1 MNPRVDTANRLA
13 LTLLGVLLLV
23 TGGLGLALSFRAFG
37 NTPPLLPRGMRDFA
51 RDQPWFWWAVAAA
64 CLLVALLA
72 LWWLI
77 AQLRVDRATR
87 LDLTTDDRDGLTV
100 VHSSALTDAVENEA
114 EALRG
119 VGGASAQLREVR
131 GRRLSLAVELTDYA
145 DIAQVRQAL
154 EDEIV
159 GHARQAVGDPDLPV
173 DIELRPGTSRSGGR
187 GLR

>member
-13 LTLLGVLLLV
+13 LTLLGALLLV
-23 TGGLGLALSFRAFG
+23 AGGLGLALSFRAFG
-37 NTPPLLPRGMRDFA
+37 ENPPLLPQRMRDFA
-51 RDQPWFWWAVAAA
+51 RDQPWFWWAIAAG

-87 LDLTTDDRDGLTV
+87 LDLTTNDRDGLTV
-100 VHSSALTDAVENEA
+100 VHSSALTDAVKTEA

-119 VGGASAQLREVR
+119 VSSASAHLREAR
-131 GRRLSLAVELTDYA
+131 GRRLSLAVDLTDYA
-145 DIAQVRQAL
+145 DIVQVRHSL

-159 GHARQAVGDPDLPV
+159 DHARQAVGDPDLPV
-173 DIELRPGTSRSGGR
+173 DIELRPGTSRAGGR